1 MTTTLPLQKE
11 RLFRLLLLT
20 ALIAALVLVSGCG
33 RLGLNRLTGNGERVE
48 FGDTRF
54 RAKVEMDREDRRNF
68 SVSVRPAAIDLA
80 NAIEAGRFEAN
91 KYCIRGY
98 GSSDIAWTAGPDR
111 AVEDIQIV
119 DDTLTLAGRCV
130 QR

>member
-1 MTTTLPLQKE
+1 MKRHTHM
-11 RLFRLLLLT
+11 FRRMAWRHVAQDHPVKSQPNSFT
-20 ALIAALVLVSGCG
+20 CRSVDINNAL
-33 RLGLNRLTGNGERVE
+33 
-48 FGDTRF
+48 
-54 RAKVEMDREDRRNF
+54 
-68 SVSVRPAAIDLA
+68 
-80 NAIEAGRFEAN
+80 EAGRFEAN

-111 AVEDIQIV
+111 AVEEIQIV